1 MLVIQSAHELAGM
14 AAFGC
19 HSSTSAAVL
28 IHRQR
33 DKPMERQPEGQI
45 LDMTREAPPI
55 MEEEDAGER
64 PGLLR
69 PGLKAL
75 DVGPFGAFRASIG
88 IDGDIQR
95 IRHAAPS
102 GKPHVGRANIL
113 PLEFGRCGIHAGS
126 LFLHAAGI
134 NIDER
139 HRPAAADD
147 LWKFSIPFLD
157 RAELQ
162 DDGADGLLLDALG
175 FGLSSSRHDLLL
187 AFDPDPLK
195 IPLRLECQLLC
206 RLFRFNGFVEAF
218 GKLKVG
224 NVQLIEENETVDQ
237 TGLHG
242 GLDLVLHHL
251 PLRKIGR
258 LLFVAA
264 KSNSC
269 EKRAYKRRLTPS

>member
-1 MLVIQSAHELAGM
+1 M
-14 AAFGC
+14 
-19 HSSTSAAVL
+19 
-28 IHRQR
+28 
-33 DKPMERQPEGQI
+33 
-45 LDMTREAPPI
+45 
-55 MEEEDAGER
+55 
-64 PGLLR
+64 
-69 PGLKAL
+69 
-75 DVGPFGAFRASIG
+75 
-88 IDGDIQR
+88 
-95 IRHAAPS
+95 
-102 GKPHVGRANIL
+102 
-113 PLEFGRCGIHAGS
+113 
-126 LFLHAAGI
+126 
-134 NIDER
+134 
-139 HRPAAADD
+139 
-147 LWKFSIPFLD
+147 WKFSIPFLD

-251 PLRKIGR
+251 PLRDELLGR
-258 LLFVAA
+258 ELCSHAFHDFLNRWVNNPLLVIQADLLVDFVHFVRHEVIVHDDLGRHRLEVFG
-264 KSNSC
+264 SRG
-269 EKRAYKRRLTPS
+269 RARV